1 MPHVETR
8 PLNTAGFHVVATVD
22 ALASAAADGFS
33 LVTSALDPIA
43 VRDAQLILQSA
54 SSSVVIFG
62 RHLKLSRRRF
72 EVAEA
77 LAEAASRRAVASRRD
92 IERKLYGSQSVD
104 NKLVADA
111 VRDLRGAIA
120 PALPAG
126 VSPTDFIQ
134 TRTNQ
139 GYSLG
144 IEHDLIRFDP

>member
-8 PLNTAGFHVVATVD
+8 PLKKAGFHVVATVD
-22 ALASAAADGFS
+22 ALANTAGDSFC
-33 LVTSALDPIA
+33 LVTSALNPVA

-54 SSSVVIFG
+54 SSSIVIFG
-62 RHLKLSRRRF
+62 RQVKLSRRRF

-111 VRDLRGAIA
+111 VRDLRDAIA
-120 PALPAG
+120 SALPVG

-139 GYSLG
+139 GYTLG